1 MHHSLRAG
9 RVGRSRASTSGG
21 RSEGTSSADLTTR
34 LLASPLLLSERHSPL
49 HAQHLVSC
57 RPANRRAFLG
67 TGALSN
73 AEVEA
78 GLRQLRKRR
87 RLDTSV
93 SELDSRDDLSKSLA
107 DWTTFADAGVARMQ
121 TWWVP
126 DDPVRKLRL
135 TLLVQRYMEKD
146 NDYQNVGWWQMPVML
161 FSYMDLDR
169 ALNRTSNEAAVAK
182 LLDDTRGKS
191 YMTTDYVD
199 DQCGSISIQ
208 SIPIA

>member
-1 MHHSLRAG
+1 MHNISS
-9 RVGRSRASTSGG
+9 RVDQRTGEPFSG
-21 RSEGTSSADLTTR
+21 
-34 LLASPLLLSERHSPL
+34 LARF
-49 HAQHLVSC
+49 Q
-57 RPANRRAFLG
+57 
-67 TGALSN
+67 N

-78 GLRQLRKRR
+78 GLRQRRKRR

-121 TWWVP
+121 TWCVP
-126 DDPVRKLRL
+126 DDSVRKLRL
-135 TLLVQRYMEKD
+135 TLLVQRYIEKD
-146 NDYQNVGWWQMPVML
+146 NDYQDVGWRQKPVKL
-161 FSYMDLDR
+161 FSYMDLDG

-182 LLDDTRGKS
+182 PLDDTRGKS

-199 DQCGSISIQ
+199 DQCGSISIR